1 MLSTLGKDAKAHG
14 AFAYIPKVCTVPGVR
29 GQNVGVMFTEN
40 NTEALGKTL
49 CTSPA
54 YGLGIGIEGRHPSR
68 VCLVKSR
75 WNPNREHHILDN
87 GVEQEREKI
96 RWLSGKESACQCR
109 RRGFDPWVQQILQ
122 GGKWQPT
129 PICLPVKFHGQ
140 RSLAGYSPQDCET
153 SDMTDHAHIW
163 SKR

>member
-1 MLSTLGKDAKAHG
+1 MLSTLGKDAKAQG

-75 WNPNREHHILDN
+75 
-87 GVEQEREKI
+87 
-96 RWLSGKESACQCR
+96 
-109 RRGFDPWVQQILQ
+109 
-122 GGKWQPT
+122 
-129 PICLPVKFHGQ
+129 
-140 RSLAGYSPQDCET
+140 
-153 SDMTDHAHIW
+153 
-163 SKR
+163 